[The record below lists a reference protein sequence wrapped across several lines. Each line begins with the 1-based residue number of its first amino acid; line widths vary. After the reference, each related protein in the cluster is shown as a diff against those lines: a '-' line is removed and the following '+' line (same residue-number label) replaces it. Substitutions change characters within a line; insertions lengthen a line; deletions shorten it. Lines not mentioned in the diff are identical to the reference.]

1 MDEGENNEL
10 FEAYVEDFEEKIIE
24 VDDYFDVLVS
34 EIGKKQILKF
44 SKEKTP
50 TLNKINNSLKA
61 LKIIVRNKLLNSS
74 MKELKNK

>member
-34 EIGKKQILKF
+34 EIGKKKNF
-44 SKEKTP
+44 
-50 TLNKINNSLKA
+50 KIFKRKNSDTQQNQQFFKSFEDYC
-61 LKIIVRNKLLNSS
+61 KK
-74 MKELKNK
+74 